1 MIARLANLR
10 KSPSVFRHLTGVT
23 IRVFDELAAVVVPA
37 VEETRRK
44 TLDRP
49 DRKRA
54 LGGGDTF
61 DLPVIDQVLLAV
73 IWLRQYPTNEVLG
86 FLFGVSDSTASRA
99 IARCVPALERAG
111 MDTMRMPDPGRGR
124 RKKLPAVL
132 ADTPGLAVVID
143 TFEQRTHRP
152 KRRQRAYYSGKKK
165 AHTLKSQVG
174 VDEETGRVV
183 DVSDSAPGPWSDMKV
198 LKKSRLLKRLPKG
211 VGGIGDLGYVGI
223 GELHP
228 VGLGASPRVALS
240 KVAASTPP
248 AWAAV
253 RRPARQ
259 SEKLVAP
266 APVPARRM
274 RQKARQAGDRRMVRA
289 SFLNTAFTFLSSKR
303 FEPSWLMP
311 RRGTAQPASIQHT
324 PGSGGKKALNLVHQ
338 ILQMERF

>member
-23 IRVFDELAAVVVPA
+23 IRVFEELAAVVVPA

-49 DRKRA
+49 DRERA
-54 LGGGDTF
+54 VGGGDTF
-61 DLPVIDQVLLAV
+61 DLPVIDHVLLAV

-99 IARCVPALERAG
+99 IARCVPVLERAG

-124 RKKLPAVL
+124 RKKLPTLL

-165 AHTLKSQVG
+165 AHTLKSQLA

-198 LKKSRLLKRLPKG
+198 LKRSRLLNRLPKG
-211 VGGIGDLGYVGI
+211 VGGIGDLAYVGM

-228 VGLGASPRVALS
+228 DGLGASPRR
-240 KVAASTPP
+240 KPRGKERPP
-248 AWAAV
+248 
-253 RRPARQ
+253 
-259 SEKLVAP
+259 E
-266 APVPARRM
+266 
-274 RQKARQAGDRRMVRA
+274 DRRYNRAFSRRRIVVEHAIGRLRKYRAVSHVNRHNRKGHAARVRA
-289 SFLNTAFTFLSSKR
+289 IAGLVNRMLD
-303 FEPSWLMP
+303 
-311 RRGTAQPASIQHT
+311 QP
-324 PGSGGKKALNLVHQ
+324 KAD
-338 ILQMERF
+338 

>member
-23 IRVFDELAAVVVPA
+23 VGVFDELAATVVPA
-37 VEETRRK
+37 VEDARRK

-49 DRKRA
+49 DRERA
-54 LGGGDTF
+54 VGGGDTF

-73 IWLRQYPTNEVLG
+73 VWLRQYPTNEVLG

-99 IARCVPALERAG
+99 IARCVAALERAG

-124 RKKLPAVL
+124 RKKLPTVL

-165 AHTLKSQVG
+165 AHTLKSQLG
-174 VDEETGRVV
+174 VDEDTGRVV

-211 VGGIGDLGYVGI
+211 VGGIGDLAYVGM

-228 VGLGASPRVALS
+228 DGLGASPRR
-240 KVAASTPP
+240 KPRGKERPP
-248 AWAAV
+248 
-253 RRPARQ
+253 
-259 SEKLVAP
+259 E
-266 APVPARRM
+266 
-274 RQKARQAGDRRMVRA
+274 DRRYNRAFSRRRIVVEHTIGRLRTYRAVSHVNRHSRKGHAARVRA
-289 SFLNTAFTFLSSKR
+289 IAGLVNRMLD
-303 FEPSWLMP
+303 
-311 RRGTAQPASIQHT
+311 QP
-324 PGSGGKKALNLVHQ
+324 KAD
-338 ILQMERF
+338 